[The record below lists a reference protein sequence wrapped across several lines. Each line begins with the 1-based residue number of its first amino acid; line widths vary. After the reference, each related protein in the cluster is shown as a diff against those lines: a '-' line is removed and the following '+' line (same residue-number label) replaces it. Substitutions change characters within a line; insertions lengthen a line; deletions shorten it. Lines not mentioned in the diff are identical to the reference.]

1 MVYLMNQ
8 KEQNIIKYLLENQ
21 SNYITS
27 QELAEEFSLSD
38 RTIRTYIN
46 KLKPTVID
54 HGAMIHS
61 KTGHGYQLEIK
72 QRGTF
77 DLFLKQQKVGS
88 ILRGDRPQVMEIEDR
103 QNYILNKLLLEDA
116 ILTFEGLSERLFI
129 SQSSVTKDVNE
140 IRDRLKDYHLIIQTK
155 SGTGFWVEGLEQEK
169 RHFIMDN
176 FFGKNYRN
184 PLKEHIS
191 NSDLFTD
198 ITFEE
203 LTIIILDESREERLK
218 LSDVIIQNLV
228 LHLSLAIKRIKEGF
242 ELTNSG
248 INIDET
254 NQKEYK
260 VATKIMRRVEA
271 NLDIQFPKEEIGY
284 LTLHLMA
291 KSNQTSKRKNKKV
304 HHSLIQMIQ
313 ELSLDIGIN
322 LMDDYQLY
330 NGLLEHIKP
339 MLVRLDKNI
348 SLKNPLREDIKK
360 NYPEAFELTKKHMKP
375 MKIFDSYSIN
385 EDEWAYLSLHIMAAI
400 EKNKN
405 TRKLQV
411 LIICATGYGSA
422 QLLRNRVNNEFSN
435 SLNVVDVLGYYELN
449 ENSLANIDLIISSI
463 NLSSVLFK
471 VPVIHVSVFLNN
483 QDIEKIKNETKIIDI
498 RTSVNENSHH
508 SLTNKEG
515 VHYVD
520 EHLSEKLFTVY
531 TKPVTKEDVLLDLL
545 TQLNQD
551 EDPDYIEKMIVQI
564 KQREHM
570 GQIIF
575 SESIVVPHPAKPIGI
590 TTKMAVGIIP
600 NGINWNQNNKIQ
612 FVFLI
617 SPSYIENE
625 GITYLTKNIVKLVD
639 DLDTQ
644 QAILNDPSFNNFQN
658 HFLKIA
664 NQQEVD

>member
-1 MVYLMNQ
+1 MNQ

>member
-88 ILRGDRPQVMEIEDR
+88 ILRGDRLQVMEIEDR

-639 DLDTQ
+639 DLDTL

>member
-8 KEQNIIKYLLENQ
+8 KEQNLIKYLLENQ
-21 SNYITS
+21 DRYITS
-27 QELAEEFSLSD
+27 QELAAEFSLSD

-46 KLKPTVID
+46 KLKPALQV
-54 HGAMIHS
+54 HGALVQS
-61 KTGHGYQLEIK
+61 KTGHGYQLEII

-77 DLFLKQQKVGS
+77 DLFLKQQEVGT
-88 ILRGDRPQVMEIEDR
+88 IIRGESSQVMEIEDR

-116 ILTFEGLSERLFI
+116 VLTFEGLSERLFI

-140 IRDRLKDYHLIIQTK
+140 IRDRLRDYHLIIQSKT
-155 SGTGFWVEGLEQEK
+155 GTGFWVEGLEQEK

-203 LTIIILDESREERLK
+203 LTIIILDEAREERLK

-242 ELTNSG
+242 ELTHSG
-248 INIDET
+248 ISIDET
-254 NQKEYK
+254 NEKEYQ
-260 VATKIMRRVEA
+260 VATKIMNRVEA

-291 KSNQTSKRKNKKV
+291 KSNQTPNNKSEKI
-304 HHSLIQMIQ
+304 HQSLTQMIQ
-313 ELSLDIGIN
+313 EMSLDIGIN

-339 MLVRLDKNI
+339 MLVRLDKSI
-348 SLKNPLREDIKK
+348 SLRNPLKEIIKK
-360 NYPEAFELTKKHMKP
+360 NYYDAFELTKKHMEP
-375 MKIFDSYSIN
+375 MKIFDSYLIN
-385 EDEWAYLSLHIMAAI
+385 EDEWSYLSLHVMAAI

-422 QLLRNRVNNEFSN
+422 QLLRNRVNNEFNN

-449 ENSLANIDLIISSI
+449 EDSLANIDLIISSI

-483 QDIEKIKNETKIIDI
+483 QDIEKIKNETKIIGI
-498 RTSVNENSHH
+498 RIPVNKNVRHSLINKKGSHYVNE
-508 SLTNKEG
+508 
-515 VHYVD
+515 
-520 EHLSEKLFTVY
+520 HLLENYFKVY
-531 TKPVTKEDVLLDLL
+531 TQLVTKEEVLLDLL
-545 TQLNQD
+545 AQLNQD
-551 EDPDYIEKMIVQI
+551 EDPNYIKQMITQI
-564 KQREHM
+564 KQRENM
-570 GQIIF
+570 GQTIF
-575 SESIVVPHPAKPIGI
+575 SDSIVVPHPAKPIGI
-590 TTKMAVGIIP
+590 TTKMAVGIIT
-600 NGINWNQNNKIQ
+600 NRMNWGQSETIQ

-625 GITYLTKNIVKLVD
+625 GITYLTKTIVKLVD

-644 QAILNDPSFNNFQN
+644 QAILNDPNFNNFQN
-658 HFLKIA
+658 HFLKTA
-664 NQQEVD
+664 NQLEVD